1 MARMMRRNDI
11 DHEEVLRWVSSRS
24 QTEMAIVSA
33 TARRRAVFAMMPTDL
48 AAVALSDMTVRI
60 PAARLRTV

>member
-1 MARMMRRNDI
+1 
-11 DHEEVLRWVSSRS
+11 
-24 QTEMAIVSA
+24 MAIVSA